1 MSMFKVVWFARFP
14 QGMAKED
21 ARRHWAEVHG
31 PMAAAT
37 GIERYVQN
45 HVTGP
50 VPAVSGVPE
59 EETFF
64 DGYSLGWWRDRE
76 AFDATMQ
83 SPGWQALVA
92 DGANVFDMTW
102 LEGMSAQLREYVVI
116 EGPSSPF
123 KVVWMVRFK
132 QGMESAEAHAYWENT
147 HGAIFK
153 QLDIDRYVQNH
164 VVGGLDGVNQPGF
177 DGFSECW
184 FKDEA
189 QFLRAVESD
198 AWAEAVVDGDNVFDM
213 SQLWGAVLKERVVK
227 GERELVGA

>member
-1 MSMFKVVWFARFP
+1 MFKVVWFARFP
-14 QGMAKED
+14 QGMDKDE
-21 ARRHWAEVHG
+21 ARRYWAEHHG
-31 PMAAAT
+31 PMCAAT
-37 GIERYVQN
+37 DIERYVQN

-50 VPAVSGVPE
+50 VPAVSGVHE

-64 DGYSLGWWRDRE
+64 DGYSLGWWSSRE
-76 AFDATMQ
+76 AFDATMA

-102 LEGMSAQLREYVVI
+102 LEGMSAQLREYTVI

-132 QGMESAEAHAYWENT
+132 EGLENAEAHRYWEQV
-147 HGAIFK
+147 HGSIFK
-153 QLDIDRYVQNH
+153 ELEIDRYVQNH
-164 VVGGLDGVNQPGF
+164 VVGPLDDVSQPGF

-189 QFLRAVESD
+189 QFMRAIESD
-198 AWAEAVVDGDNVFDM
+198 AWADAVVDGENVFDM
-213 SQLWGAVLKERVVK
+213 SQLWGAVLRERVVK
-227 GERELVGA
+227 EERQLAGV